1 MWSVS
6 GSSSTKPT
14 TRMPYSGRAA
24 SFSTTRRAMRPVP
37 TTSVGSVGISQRR
50 TTMRANARIAVARIT
65 SATKKTAS
73 LLIGGSLTSS
83 AASAS

>member
-1 MWSVS
+1 MWSVR
-6 GSSSTKPT
+6 GSSSTNPT

-50 TTMRANARIAVARIT
+50 TIMRAMARIVVASTT
-65 SATKKTAS
+65 SVTKKTAS
-73 LLIGGSLTSS
+73 LLIGGSLTPS